1 MEVNGYQ
8 LNLLL
13 MIFMRMSGCIMFNP
27 ILGRRDIPNIFKIGL
42 SLILSLFTY
51 QIVPTKELQ
60 IPSFLTF
67 FLFAARELFIGFII
81 GFVLQLF
88 MSVIVMGG
96 EIIDMQT
103 GTAMSKVYDP
113 SSNVSMPLSA
123 SLINAM
129 FILIFFVSNAHITFI
144 KIFVVLCKSLPYGSL
159 YINPN
164 IYKNIINLFEL
175 MLIYSVK
182 LAMPM
187 VAVQIIS
194 EVGVGLMM
202 RAVPQIDIFTIQI
215 QIKIFLGFII
225 IFILVPPLASFIEDL
240 IGTMFSS
247 ISNIITLL
255 T

>member
-27 ILGRRDIPNIFKIGL
+27 ILGRRNIPNIFKIGL

-51 QIVPTKELQ
+51 QAIPTKTLQ
-60 IPSFLTF
+60 IHSFLTF
-67 FLFAARELFIGFII
+67 FLLSIRELFIGFII

-123 SLINAM
+123 LLINAM
-129 FILIFFVSNAHITFI
+129 FMLIFFVSNAHITLI
-144 KIFVVLCKSLPYGSL
+144 KIFIVVCKSLPYGSL

-164 IYKNIINLFEL
+164 IFKNMVSLFA
-175 MLIYSVK
+175 LILTYSVK

-194 EVGVGLMM
+194 ELGVGLIM

-215 QIKIFLGFII
+215 QIKIFLGLIVI
-225 IFILVPPLASFIEDL
+225 LILVPPLATFIEGL
-240 IGTMFSS
+240 IGAMFSS
-247 ISNIITLL
+247 ISDIVTLL

>member
-27 ILGRRDIPNIFKIGL
+27 ILGRRDIPNIFKIGM

-51 QIVPTKELQ
+51 QVVPTKTLE
-60 IPSFLTF
+60 IRSFLTF
-67 FLFAARELFIGFII
+67 CLLSVRELFIGLII

-96 EIIDMQT
+96 EVVDMQT
-103 GTAMSKVYDP
+103 GTAMSKIYDP

-129 FILIFFVSNAHITFI
+129 FILIFFASNAHITLI
-144 KIFVVLCKSLPYGSL
+144 KIFIVLCKSLPYGSL
-159 YINPN
+159 YINPSIFKNVIN
-164 IYKNIINLFEL
+164 IFGL

-187 VAVQIIS
+187 VAVQVIS
-194 EVGVGLMM
+194 EMGVGLVM
-202 RAVPQIDIFTIQI
+202 RAVPQIDIFTVQI
-215 QIKIFLGFII
+215 QIKIFLGLIV
-225 IFILVPPLASFIEDL
+225 IFILVPPLASFIEGL

-247 ISNIITLL
+247 ISDIMALL

>member
-13 MIFMRMSGCIMFNP
+13 MVFMRMSGCVMFNP

-42 SLILSLFTY
+42 SLVLSLFTY
-51 QIVPTKELQ
+51 QVLPAKELK

-67 FLFAARELFIGFII
+67 FLLAGRELFIGFIV

-103 GTAMSKVYDP
+103 GTAMSKIYDP
-113 SSNVSMPLSA
+113 LSNVSMPLSA
-123 SLINAM
+123 LLINAM
-129 FILIFFVSNAHITFI
+129 FILIFFASNAHITLI
-144 KIFVVLCKSLPYGSL
+144 KIFIYLCKSLPYGSL

-164 IYKNIINLFEL
+164 IFKNMVNLFAL
-175 MLIYSVK
+175 MLTYAVK

-187 VAVQIIS
+187 IAVQLIS
-194 EVGVGLMM
+194 EIGVGLIM
-202 RAVPQIDIFTIQI
+202 RAVPQIDIFTVQI
-215 QIKIFLGFII
+215 QIKIFIGLIV
-225 IFILVPPLASFIEDL
+225 IFILVPPLASFIDNLME
-240 IGTMFSS
+240 TMFTC
-247 ISNIITLL
+247 ISNITTLL